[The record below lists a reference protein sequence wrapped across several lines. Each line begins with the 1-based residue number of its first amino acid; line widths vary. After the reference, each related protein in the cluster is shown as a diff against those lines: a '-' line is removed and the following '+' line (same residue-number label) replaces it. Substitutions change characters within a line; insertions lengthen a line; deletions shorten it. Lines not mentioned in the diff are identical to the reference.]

1 MTLEKLLRVDEL
13 AGMFANVVLDPT
25 DEQDISFLLV
35 GPKGSGKSRAA
46 LSLSYHTAREIAF
59 IRDDDYSNWPKYFNV
74 DNIAVIDGNR
84 ATWVLTHTHDY
95 DVINLD
101 DIGVG
106 YNCRNFATRDNQ
118 DKNDVMLTNR
128 VERTVKIMTLPERDQ
143 LDKVPRNLITH
154 FGNMTMKHKGPDL
167 SELKLFRPV
176 KNYRN
181 GKQIEPYIQVGGNR
195 WVRYLIPLP
204 PKELDVAYAKLRK
217 EAVDKLK
224 AEKWARYEESHNCGG
239 DGGVCKKTPQQEQM
253 YERAKGYVEAL
264 DSFLLSGFTD
274 KEAKKCAMKETGIA
288 RTTIREWTDKGLL
301 KDLGC
306 PI

>member
-1 MTLEKLLRVDEL
+1 MENLLRVNEL

-35 GPKGSGKSRAA
+35 GAKGSGKSRAG
-46 LSLSYHTAREIAF
+46 LSLSYHTAREIAQS
-59 IRDDDYSNWPKYFNV
+59 RDGDAANWPEYFNI
-74 DNIAVIDGNR
+74 DNLAVIDGNR
-84 ATWVLTHTHDY
+84 ATWVLTHTHDF

-118 DKNDVMLTNR
+118 DKNDVMMTNR

-154 FGNMTMKHKGPDL
+154 FGNMVTKHKGPNL

-181 GKQIEPYIQVGGNR
+181 GKQIEPYVQIAGNR

-204 PKELDVAYAKLRK
+204 PKELDIAYTKLRK
-217 EAVDKLK
+217 EAVDALK
-224 AEKWARYEESHNCGG
+224 AEKWARYEEAHNCGG
-239 DGGVCKKTPQQEQM
+239 DGGACKSPQQQQM
-253 YERAKGYVEAL
+253 YERASGYVEVL
-264 DSFLLSGFTD
+264 ESYILKGCNK
-274 KEAKKCAMKETGIA
+274 KEARIEAMKETGIP
-288 RTTIREWTDKGLL
+288 RSTIRDWNDRGVL
-301 KDLGC
+301 KELGVDA
-306 PI
+306 